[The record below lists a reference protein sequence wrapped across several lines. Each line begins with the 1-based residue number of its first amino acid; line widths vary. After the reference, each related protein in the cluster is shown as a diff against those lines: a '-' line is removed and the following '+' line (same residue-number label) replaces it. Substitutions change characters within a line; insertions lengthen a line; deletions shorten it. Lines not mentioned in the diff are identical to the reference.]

1 MAFASRVEFITM
13 NLAATDVELVRSI
26 AGGDADA
33 LMQMYQRH
41 GRAVFSLALYVVRD
55 PATAE
60 EITQDAFI
68 TLWQKATQFDVK
80 RGKFESWLLQITR
93 NLAIDRLRY
102 QRRRVQA
109 VGSIEDMESHP
120 ALRYEPATSDLTHEL
135 NTLLALLPAA
145 QRETIEMAYFQGY
158 THEEI
163 AARLGLPLG
172 TVKSRILLGLRKLHA
187 LLK

>member
-1 MAFASRVEFITM
+1 M
-13 NLAATDVELVRSI
+13 DVSPSDAELVRSI

-41 GRAVFSLALYVVRD
+41 GRAVFSLAVYVVRD
-55 PATAE
+55 YGTAE
-60 EITQDAFI
+60 EITQDAFVA
-68 TLWQKATQFDVK
+68 LWQKAYQFDAA
-80 RGKFESWLLQITR
+80 RGRLESWLLQITR

-109 VGSIEDMESHP
+109 VGSIETMESHP
-120 ALRYEPATSDLTHEL
+120 ALRYEPSGSDQTHEL
-135 NTLLALLPAA
+135 NTLLSILPEA
-145 QRETIEMAYFQGY
+145 QRQTIELAYYQGY

-163 AARLGLPLG
+163 AALLGLPLG
-172 TVKSRILLGLRKLHA
+172 TVKSRILLGLRKLQL